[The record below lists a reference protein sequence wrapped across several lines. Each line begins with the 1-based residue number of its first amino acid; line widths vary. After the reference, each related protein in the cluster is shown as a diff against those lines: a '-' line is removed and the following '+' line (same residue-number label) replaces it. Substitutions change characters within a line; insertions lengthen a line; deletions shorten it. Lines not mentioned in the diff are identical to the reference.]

1 MDHERYERGME
12 VRRAVL
18 SPEHVE
24 RSLQGADEFSRPLQ
38 EMVTEFCWGGVWA
51 RDGLDRRTRSLIN
64 ISMIAA
70 LGRSHELELHMG
82 GALRNGVTEQEL
94 QEVILQIAMY
104 CGFPA
109 AIDAMRTAKG
119 VLAAAAADEA
129 A

>member
-64 ISMIAA
+64 IGMIAA

-119 VLAAAAADEA
+119 VLAAVAADEA